1 LAGIYIHIPFCRQA
15 CHYCDFHFSTNLT
28 RMPEMVKA
36 ICKELDLQ
44 KDYLQGDVVDSIYF
58 GGGTP
63 SLLGQADV
71 EKFLSVVYHL
81 FPVKDGAE
89 ITLEANP
96 DDLSAQKLA
105 ELKTAGINRLSIGIQ
120 SFADQHLQWMN
131 RLHTAEE
138 SFMCIQNARKAG
150 FDNISIDLIYAVPA
164 TAHKTWEKDL
174 ATAVDLKPEHI
185 SAYCLTIE
193 ESTAFGN
200 WVKKGKMQ
208 DIDEEYAAQ
217 QFEILMET
225 LTAAGY
231 QQYEISNFCLPGY
244 HSRHNSNYWK
254 KGKYLG
260 IGPSAHSYDGESR
273 QFNVTNNTKY
283 LNALAENRL
292 QHIYEMLEP
301 HDQVNEYIMTSLR
314 TQWGCDLN
322 KLKTDFE
329 FDLLSA
335 NEKYINDELLQQK
348 RAIIAEGH
356 LMLTNAGKLLA
367 DKIASDLFLLKQ

>member
-36 ICKELDLQ
+36 ICKELALQ
-44 KDYLQGDVVDSIYF
+44 KNYLGGDAVDSIYF

-63 SLLGQADV
+63 SLLGEADV
-71 EKFLSVVYHL
+71 NRLLQQVHDLFTIEK
-81 FPVKDGAE
+81 GAE

-96 DDLSAQKLA
+96 DDLSVQKLT
-105 ELKTAGINRLSIGIQ
+105 ELKAAGINRLSIGIQ

-138 SFMCIQNARKAG
+138 SLRCIQNARQVG
-150 FDNISIDLIYAVPA
+150 FSNISIDLIYAVPA
-164 TAHKTWEKDL
+164 TAHKTWGKDL
-174 ATAVDLKPEHI
+174 TTAIDLKPEHI

-260 IGPSAHSYDGESR
+260 AGPSAHSYDGESR

-322 KLKTDFE
+322 ILKSDFD
-329 FDLLSA
+329 FDLLLA
-335 NEKYINDELLQQK
+335 NEKYVHELLQQK
-348 RAIIAEGH
+348 RAIITKDY
-356 LMLTNAGKLLA
+356 LILTNAGKLLA

>member
-1 LAGIYIHIPFCRQA
+1 MAGIYIHIPFCRQA

-28 RMPEMVKA
+28 RLPEMIEA
-36 ICKELDLQ
+36 IHKELELQ
-44 KDYLQGDVVDSIYF
+44 KDYLQGDTVDSIYF

-63 SLLGQADV
+63 SLLEQADITQ
-71 EKFLSVVYHL
+71 LLHQVYRL
-81 FPVKDGAE
+81 FPVADQAE

-96 DDLSAQKLA
+96 DDLSVKKLA
-105 ELKTAGINRLSIGIQ
+105 DLKASGINRLSIGVQ
-120 SFADQHLQWMN
+120 SFADVHLKWMN
-131 RLHTAEE
+131 RLHTAQE
-138 SFMCIQNARKAG
+138 SLMCIHHARETG
-150 FDNISIDLIYAVPA
+150 FANISIDLIYAVPEA
-164 TAHKTWEKDL
+164 THEVWKKDL
-174 ATAVDLKPEHI
+174 ATAIALKPEHI

-193 ESTAFGN
+193 EHTAFGN

-208 DIDEEYAAQ
+208 EVDEEYAAQ
-217 QFEILMET
+217 QFEILVDQ
-225 LTAAGY
+225 LTQAGY

-273 QFNVTNNTKY
+273 QYNVANNTKY

-292 QHIYEMLEP
+292 HHIYEMLEP

-322 KLKTDFE
+322 KLLSTYD
-329 FDLLSA
+329 FDLLAA
-335 NEKYINDELLQQK
+335 NEKYIHELVAQK
-348 RAIIAEGH
+348 RAVLSENH
-356 LMLTNAGKLLA
+356 LVLTNSGKLLA
-367 DKIASDLFLLKQ
+367 DKIASDLFLLRQ

>member
-28 RMPEMVKA
+28 RLPEMIEA
-36 ICKELDLQ
+36 IYQELEMQKNYLKGDL
-44 KDYLQGDVVDSIYF
+44 VDSIYF

-63 SLLGQADV
+63 SLVSQADIS
-71 EKFLSVVYHL
+71 KLLNQVYKL
-81 FPVKDGAE
+81 FPVTEKAE

-96 DDLSAQKLA
+96 DDLSIQKLTD
-105 ELKTAGINRLSIGIQ
+105 LKASGINRLSIGIQ
-120 SFADQHLQWMN
+120 SFSDVYLKLMN

-138 SFMCIQNARKAG
+138 SWQSFQNARQAG
-150 FDNISIDLIYAVPA
+150 FENISIDLIYAVPA
-164 TAHKTWEKDL
+164 ETHELWRKDL
-174 ATAVDLKPEHI
+174 AHALALKPEHI

-193 ESTAFGN
+193 ENTAFGN

-208 DIDEEYAAQ
+208 EADEDYAAQ
-217 QFEILMET
+217 EFEILVAR
-225 LTAAGY
+225 LVGGGY

-244 HSRHNSNYWK
+244 YSRHNSNYWK

-260 IGPSAHSYDGESR
+260 VGPSAHSYDGGSR
-273 QFNVTNNTKY
+273 QYNVSNNTKY

-292 QHIYEMLEP
+292 HLMYEMLEP

-314 TQWGCDLN
+314 TQWGCDLQ
-322 KLKTDFE
+322 KLLLTYE
-329 FDLLSA
+329 FDLLAA
-335 NEKYINDELLQQK
+335 NEKYITTLIEQK
-348 RAIIAEGH
+348 KAVISENH
-356 LMLTNAGKLLA
+356 LMLTDSGKLLA